1 MLHTGTDAVT
11 LYTLVTLIALMA
23 SYPFPAN
30 GHFMVLSEDSI
41 EFLSDNFNEGVP
53 YKLTTKFAPIC
64 KHVPANCQPFVFP
77 NDSMILIPS
86 VDEVKLLEFTNIS
99 IKTLHELNLTNCF
112 RFVPTGTGN
121 ELYALCLKYHQYEVT
136 IVTYKIEYN
145 KDLMPLPSQYDSG
158 YGTHI
163 DLDSPLIVTSDS
175 TGPVVLYI
183 AMVQGDAMLFIM
195 QLKHGGD
202 VHSTQPLPS
211 NCTGPYE
218 LKPLYQSYALL
229 KCSNGYV
236 HTYDIYMGE
245 FTKLPVQAIT
255 MIEQCANSSSFV
267 MVTSQGNVL
276 LNETTS
282 ETLVLVSF
290 FKITINSLQLDT
302 ILSFACHWNGFATY
316 FYFTALQD
324 GTIYYLSFPL
334 EHVAKLNTVTEAH
347 QMLKFTTAGSQH
359 ISQSNIVGSAWTT
372 ELANENNIVQELVF
386 INIRTEASGSHLSND
401 VVYMLSYED
410 KPYHSPSPDT
420 KSEPKNSSGLAPS
433 TIGYMVAGC
442 ALIVI
447 IALTTFLSFL
457 IFRRHRVLAKRWHF
471 RILGDNRQ
479 GTGID
484 DGTIE
489 MHHLTNGDAAGDHTL
504 NNQNLSTTNQGGSNQ
519 TSTDSHLPSATD
531 SNPVTATDSHAQTA
545 MDSHPHT
552 ATDSYPLSATDSNPQ
567 TPVNSYPQTAANSNP
582 QTAVDFHPPSAT
594 DFNSLTATDSHAQT
608 AMDSYPQTAIY
619 HLQTVIDFHT
629 QTSADSYPTDFHPHT
644 ATDSH
649 PLSTTNHPQTIMYS
663 HSQTVTD
670 SCPPTAIDSH
680 PQTDMDSHS
689 QIITDS
695 HPQTDMDANDYPA
708 SNRFN
713 YLTQSTTFIPSEEE
727 STIQPNHN
735 TRERRVTGS
744 LHGPVVMNE
753 PSGAHDGRSGS
764 DDETSVDL

>member
-53 YKLTTKFAPIC
+53 HKLTTKFAPIC
-64 KHVPANCQPFVFP
+64 KHMPANCQPFVFP

-86 VDEVKLLEFTNIS
+86 VDEVKLLEFTNTS

-112 RFVPTGTGN
+112 RFVPTDIGN

-136 IVTYKIEYN
+136 IVTYKIEYT

-163 DLDSPLIVTSDS
+163 DLNSSLIVTSDS
-175 TGPVVLYI
+175 TGPAVLYI

-236 HTYDIYMGE
+236 HTYDVYIGE
-245 FTKLPVQAIT
+245 FTKLPVQGIT
-255 MIEQCANSSSFV
+255 MIERCANSSSFV
-267 MVTSQGNVL
+267 MVTSQGNIL
-276 LNETTS
+276 LNKTAS
-282 ETLVLVSF
+282 EALVVVSF
-290 FKITINSLQLDT
+290 FKITVNSLQLDT

-334 EHVAKLNTVTEAH
+334 EHVAKLNTVIEAH
-347 QMLKFTTAGSQH
+347 QMLKFTTGESQH
-359 ISQSNIVGSAWTT
+359 VSQSNIVGSAWTT
-372 ELANENNIVQELVF
+372 ELANKKSTVQELVF
-386 INIRTEASGSHLSND
+386 INIVTEASGSHLSND
-401 VVYMLSYED
+401 VVYLLSYED
-410 KPYHSPSPDT
+410 KPHHSPSPDT

-447 IALTTFLSFL
+447 IALITFLSFL

-484 DGTIE
+484 NGTIE
-489 MHHLTNGDAAGDHTL
+489 MHHLTNGDAVGDHTL
-504 NNQNLSTTNQGGSNQ
+504 NNQNLSATNQGDSNQ
-519 TSTDSHLPSATD
+519 TSTDSHPQTATD
-531 SNPVTATDSHAQTA
+531 SNPQTTVDFHPPSAIDSNLLTATASNPLAVTDSHAQTA
-545 MDSHPHT
+545 MDSYPHT
-552 ATDSYPLSATDSNPQ
+552 ATDSHPLSATDSNLQTTMNSYPQ
-567 TPVNSYPQTAANSNP
+567 TAANSNPQTAANSNP

-594 DFNSLTATDSHAQT
+594 DFNSLTAIDSHAQT
-608 AMDSYPQTAIY
+608 AMDLYPQTVTDSHA
-619 HLQTVIDFHT
+619 
-629 QTSADSYPTDFHPHT
+629 QTSADSYPTDFHP
-644 ATDSH
+644 
-649 PLSTTNHPQTIMYS
+649 
-663 HSQTVTD
+663 QTVTD
-670 SCPPTAIDSH
+670 S
-680 PQTDMDSHS
+680 HS
-689 QIITDS
+689 
-695 HPQTDMDANDYPA
+695 QTDMDANDYPA
-708 SNRFN
+708 SNQFN
-713 YLTQSTTFIPSEEE
+713 YFTQSTTFIPSEEE
-727 STIQPNHN
+727 STVQPN
-735 TRERRVTGS
+735 RERRVTGS

-753 PSGAHDGRSGS
+753 ASGAHDSRPGS
-764 DDETSVDL
+764 DDETSGDL